1 MIIDPIFE
9 NKHIIYANYKTAL
22 LYNTK
27 LVKHVRQKLKQSS
40 LETFKNRDH
49 VKILWRTFALLKA
62 LKINLLY
69 SKKALGQA
77 FRNAEVQKSTGN
89 FSHGFDLSLQ

>member
-40 LETFKNRDH
+40 LETFKNPDH
-49 VKILWRTFALLKA
+49 VKILWRTFALLHFVKLDHLLLFRV
-62 LKINLLY
+62 LK
-69 SKKALGQA
+69 KVD
-77 FRNAEVQKSTGN
+77 F
-89 FSHGFDLSLQ
+89 